1 MIYFVTSKNN
11 LPIWEKI
18 IHDPRNA
25 KYFKSFEE
33 IEYKKN
39 SKHDSQ
45 KVKRNP

>member
-25 KYFKSFEE
+25 KYFKPFVN
-33 IEYKKN
+33 YKELRYEKI
-39 SKHDSQ
+39 
-45 KVKRNP
+45 